1 MVIFSNFKFQK
12 SIKRVKYH
20 KEYKKREM
28 LLLTVSS
35 LEEIVKIQKV
45 LGTVLVLKVML

>member
-1 MVIFSNFKFQK
+1 MGLFYVNFKFQ
-12 SIKRVKYH
+12 KRVKYH